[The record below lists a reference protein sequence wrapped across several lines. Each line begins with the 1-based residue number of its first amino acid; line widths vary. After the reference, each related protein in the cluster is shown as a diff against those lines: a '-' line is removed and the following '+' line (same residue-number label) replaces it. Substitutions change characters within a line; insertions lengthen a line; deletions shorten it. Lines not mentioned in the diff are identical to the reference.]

1 MKLKIFSQVTILLL
15 LSVCVAQAANILPVL
30 GRNPFYKPSLTSV
43 DDLKVMIRDRH
54 GEVMEGLKIAG
65 QPELVE
71 SFVEQFPRARIKTV
85 EYEKGQTFQWMFY
98 KRKGQGAVR
107 VMKDVTWAGEKSFAG
122 YEFFIDRDGHRYTF
136 VVPLICGNLS
146 LKAIAAVPAMQEA
159 APAPVVK
166 EATPVQET
174 PDRETAPVV
183 TEAAGP
189 FRFVADAGY
198 LHQFDP
204 ANYAFVRF
212 GFEYECSEQ
221 LSFLAMMGGAPRVHG
236 ADGRSAAL
244 FDFLAQYSWSR
255 VFAGVG
261 LGAWI
266 TSGDDDLDTED
277 TDIDIIA
284 NIGTRIYGEPDGF
297 NTSLFLEARS
307 GIDELGDFS
316 KYGRVG
322 VGLRFRF

>member
-1 MKLKIFSQVTILLL
+1 MKLKILSQVTILLL
-15 LSVCVAQAANILPVL
+15 LSVSVVQAANILPVL

-43 DDLKVMIRDRH
+43 DDFTVMMRDRH
-54 GEVMEGLKIAG
+54 SEVMEGLKQAG
-65 QPELVE
+65 QPELIE
-71 SFVEQFPRARIKTV
+71 SFVEQFPQARIKTV

-98 KRKGQGAVR
+98 KRKGQGRVR
-107 VMKDVTWAGEKSFAG
+107 VMKDVTWAGEKSFTG
-122 YEFFIDRDGHRYTF
+122 YEFFVDRDGRRYTF
-136 VVPLICGNLS
+136 IVPLICGNLA
-146 LKAIAAVPAMQEA
+146 LKDITAVPAMQEA
-159 APAPVVK
+159 TPAPVAK

-174 PDRETAPVV
+174 PDRETTGAV
-183 TEAAGP
+183 GP

-221 LSFLAMMGGAPRVHG
+221 LSFLAMMGGAPKVHG
-236 ADGRSAAL
+236 ADGKSAAL
-244 FDFLAQYSWSR
+244 FDFLAQYSWSH

-284 NIGTRIYGEPDGF
+284 NIGARIYGEPDAF

-307 GIDELGDFS
+307 GIDELSDFS